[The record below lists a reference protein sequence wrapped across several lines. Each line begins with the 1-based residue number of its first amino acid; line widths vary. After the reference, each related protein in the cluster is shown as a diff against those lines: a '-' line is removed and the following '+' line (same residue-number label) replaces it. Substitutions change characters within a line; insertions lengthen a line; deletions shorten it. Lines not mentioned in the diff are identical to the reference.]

1 MTNYP
6 WIEDYC
12 LAKSGAELDHKL
24 EWNATR
30 FMIRSKMFAMQGC
43 DAKGQPIIT
52 IKLSPSNGQMLRHMY
67 PIIVPGYYMN
77 KEHWN
82 SVPLLGDLP
91 DDVLMKMLDE
101 AYDLILNSFS
111 KKVQAEILLD
121 FKPEI
126 KQLEKTYPYTQTNED
141 TFETIFIVDGL
152 MMNHVLLPPGKA
164 FPKHPTDSEVYAL
177 IIRGELSVS
186 LNHQEA
192 KTYPCGQVL
201 YIPKNTISE
210 LANYTDEVV
219 ELFVTK
225 YRME

>member
-12 LAKSGAELDHKL
+12 LAKAGAEMDHKL

-111 KKVQAEILLD
+111 KKVQAEVLSN

-126 KQLEKTYPYTQTNED
+126 KPLEKAYPFTQTDQE
-141 TFETIFIVDGL
+141 TFETIFKVDGL
-152 MMNHVLLPPGKA
+152 MMNHVLIPPGKI
-164 FPKHPTDSEVYAL
+164 FPKHPTDAEVYAL
-177 IIRGELSVS
+177 IIRGTLRVTFDERAPQNFPS
-186 LNHQEA
+186 
-192 KTYPCGQVL
+192 GQVL
-201 YIPKNTISE
+201 NIPKGIISE
-210 LANYTDEVV
+210 LANDSQEVV
-219 ELFVTK
+219 ELFITK
-225 YRME
+225 YNFD